1 MFLKQSSEGKF
12 YSPVCKQ
19 EQWDGSDDK
28 LLLLCVIL
36 IKVNIRKKDH
46 GLLTVLKQSTV
57 LYLVTHYEQ
66 KPSGISS
73 THFIFFFLCVT
84 KPDTFSKL

>member
-1 MFLKQSSEGKF
+1 MFLKQSAEVKF

-28 LLLLCVIL
+28 LLLLWVIL
-36 IKVNIRKKDH
+36 IKVNIKKKDH

-57 LYLVTHYEQ
+57 LHLVIHYEQ
-66 KPSGISS
+66 KPCGNSG
-73 THFIFFFLCVT
+73 THFIFFS
-84 KPDTFSKL
+84 PSYH